1 MASEKI
7 SFLLNVPVSLVL
19 RSIEG
24 EPAESQ
30 FGPMQHKFQSDKGP
44 FWVSEAAGFAI
55 TDQLSKLGVE
65 AGQTV
70 EICKAEV
77 AVGRG
82 QKSVRW
88 VVTVPVG
95 EQPDGTFVAPKA
107 PAKAAAPKPAAAALA
122 GDSGELEGP
131 LWASVLLAQTN
142 HVVDAYASALRH
154 AGEKHGNLVKGD
166 DVRSILLSV
175 FINLSKKQEGMT
187 RAA

>member
-1 MASEKI
+1 MANEKI
-7 SFLLNVPVSLVL
+7 SFALNIPVSLVL

-30 FGPMQHKFQSDKGP
+30 FGPMQHKFQSEKGP

-55 TDQLSKLGVE
+55 TDQLQKLGVE

-70 EICKAEV
+70 EITKAEV

-95 EQPDGTFVAPKA
+95 EQQNGTFVAPAKA
-107 PAKAAAPKPAAAALA
+107 PAKAAAPKPAAAAPA
-122 GDSGELEGP
+122 GASGEMEGP
-131 LWASVLLAQTN
+131 LWASVLISHTN
-142 HVVDAYASALRH
+142 LLTDAYAASLRH
-154 AGEKHGNLVKGD
+154 AEKYGNVKPE
-166 DVRSILLSV
+166 DVRTLLVTS
-175 FINLSKKQEGMT
+175 FIQLARKMEGN
-187 RAA
+187 RAAA